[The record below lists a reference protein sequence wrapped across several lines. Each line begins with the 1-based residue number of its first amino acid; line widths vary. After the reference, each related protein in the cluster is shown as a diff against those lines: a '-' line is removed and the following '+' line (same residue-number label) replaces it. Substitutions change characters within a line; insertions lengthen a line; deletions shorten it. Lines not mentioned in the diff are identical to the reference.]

1 MLYCNYLSADLFEQT
16 PAIYKMRTS
25 EKKLN
30 PSLKKQIIQ
39 MLNQGIADL
48 RDDGEVGKFLADFF
62 NDSEHEAFAKRL
74 AIAYWLKKG
83 RSYNNI
89 KENLKVSSATIAT
102 VQSDLQKPGFKLIL
116 KKIEAEEWANQWA
129 EKIKKFI
136 K

>member
-1 MLYCNYLSADLFEQT
+1 
-16 PAIYKMRTS
+16 MRTS

-30 PSLKKQIIQ
+30 ASLEKEINEAFAQT
-39 MLNQGIADL
+39 IADL
-48 RDDGEVGKFLADFF
+48 RDLGETGSFLKDFF
-62 NDSEHEAFAKRL
+62 NDTEFEAFAKRL

-102 VQSDLQKPGFKLIL
+102 VQSMVNRPGFKLAL
-116 KKIEAEEWANQWA
+116 KKMEAEEWANQWS
-129 EKIKKFI
+129 EKIKQFI

>member
-1 MLYCNYLSADLFEQT
+1 
-16 PAIYKMRTS
+16 MRTS

-30 PSLKKQIIQ
+30 ESLQRQIGDAFAQTIT
-39 MLNQGIADL
+39 DL
-48 RDDGEVGKFLADFF
+48 RDVSETKAFLKDFF
-62 NDSEHEAFAKRL
+62 NDTESEAFAKRL

-102 VQSDLQKPGFKLIL
+102 VQTMMDKPGFKLAL
-116 KKIEAEEWANQWA
+116 QKMEAEEWANQWA